1 MNIFECIVISLC
13 VIVIGL
19 WGLMFLGNRYGLF
32 EDEKKNA
39 KKAYDDNMKR
49 VGALEKSHKKNAKTA
64 ENVSKTLKK
73 AGAERKVKSVV
84 RTKNNDLKFPEL
96 PTEPKKRGRKPT
108 KKGGHLD

>member
-39 KKAYDDNMKR
+39 KKAYEDNLKR
-49 VGALEKSHKKNAKTA
+49 VGEKSTGK
-64 ENVSKTLKK
+64 VSGKAVK
-73 AGAERKVKSVV
+73 AGVKAGV

-96 PTEPKKRGRKPT
+96 PTETKAKRGRKPT